1 MSFFWEQLGLV
12 WQSIASVWA
21 WSWWIVLPVIA
32 LIILLELWEQYKRQ
46 QFYQNIPWKLLEI
59 QVPKNILK
67 TPKAMEQVF
76 SAAYLE
82 GEKHWMAFE
91 AVGNAGETHFYL
103 RVPSPYRNMME
114 SAIYAQY
121 PEAEISEVD
130 DYLQQMPRVLPNS
143 DFDIFGVEQTLGN
156 GEFAPIRTYKDFED
170 SVEERRI
177 DTIALLMESL
187 SKLKDSEQMWFQFVI
202 KPVDDKWKK
211 SAEAMAHKLMGIE
224 PDKPKSKNP
233 FSGFSPGVSFGE
245 VVRAPFE
252 HPSLEAKKPTEA
264 AKTPKNMKPGEKDLA
279 EGIRMK
285 MAKLAF
291 QTTIRFLYVDRR
303 ASFAKDNT
311 NAAAAFFRQFNTQ
324 HLNYFKVDKET
335 MTAGAKGLFKNWK
348 LAFRKQAFYDAY
360 AHARPR
366 NNKCVL
372 NTEELATIYHF
383 PINAV
388 GTTELAKVPSR
399 KAGPPASLPL
409 VD

>member
-1 MSFFWEQLGLV
+1 MQFFWEQVGLI
-12 WQSIASVWA
+12 WQSIVAVWS
-21 WSWWIVLPVIA
+21 WSWWVVLPVIA
-32 LIILLELWEQYKRQ
+32 LIVFLEFWEQYQRQ
-46 QFYQNIPWKLLEI
+46 QFYQSIPWKLLEI
-59 QVPKNILK
+59 KIPKNILK

-76 SAAYLE
+76 SAAYIE

-91 AVGNAGETHFYL
+91 AVGHAGDTHFYL

-130 DYLQQMPRVLPNS
+130 DYVQQMPRVMPN
-143 DFDIFGVEQTLGN
+143 DEFDIFGVEQTLGN

-177 DTIALLMESL
+177 DTIALLMESM
-187 SKLKDSEQMWFQFVI
+187 SKLKDSEQMWFQFIV
-202 KPVDDKWKK
+202 KPVDEKWKK
-211 SAEAMAHKLMGIE
+211 SAEKAAHKLLGVE
-224 PDKPKSKNP
+224 EEKKKSSNP
-233 FSGFSPGVSFGE
+233 FAGFGLGLSFGE
-245 VVRAPFE
+245 IVRAPFE
-252 HPSLEAKKPTEA
+252 HPNSEVKKKDEAPKA
-264 AKTPKNMKPGEKDLA
+264 PKNVKPGDKDLA
-279 EGIRMK
+279 EGIRSK

-291 QTTIRFLYVDRR
+291 QATIRFMYVDRR
-303 ASFAKDNT
+303 GSFAKDNT

-324 HLNYFKVDKET
+324 HLNYFKPDKET
-335 MTAGAKGLFKNWK
+335 MTAGVKGWFKNWK
-348 LAFRKQAFYDAY
+348 IAFRKHAFYDAY

-388 GTTELAKVPSR
+388 GTTELEKVPSR
-399 KAGPPASLPL
+399 KGGPPASLPL
-409 VD
+409 VE